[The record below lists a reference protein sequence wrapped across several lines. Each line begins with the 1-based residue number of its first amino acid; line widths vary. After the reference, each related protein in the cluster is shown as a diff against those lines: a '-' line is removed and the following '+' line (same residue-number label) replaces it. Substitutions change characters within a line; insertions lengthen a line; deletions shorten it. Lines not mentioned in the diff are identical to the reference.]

1 MAGMWEAIV
10 ANDVCTLR
18 PLGRNTLRVTRLFA
32 IAGLSVAALATVPE
46 QARSQDAAIRLA
58 QQRYILPQR
67 PKLEPAAA
75 PVAPVDS
82 TSALGQALAACD
94 KDAATQET
102 FALPGLK
109 NEITLDRCYKG
120 RAHLVCV
127 FNALIAEAKS
137 LTDSYTK
144 IVDAKYPDIN
154 SVDGICQLNRDALA
168 TDINGSEDFT
178 KRFSVLKAQY
188 ESASR
193 CAGNVKQAF
202 HDVVLSDMAQPP
214 EILKSMTDSIDAD
227 INRVS
232 QVQNQIGELSAK
244 IEISKKAM
252 KTIDKIHR
260 TMCIKEPKDKSAPS
274 G

>member
-1 MAGMWEAIV
+1 M
-10 ANDVCTLR
+10 ANDGSELR
-18 PLGRNTLRVTRLFA
+18 PFGSRTFCLARLSV
-32 IAGLSVAALATVPE
+32 IAGLSVAALMAVPD
-46 QARSQDAAIRLA
+46 QARSQDPRYV
-58 QQRYILPQR
+58 QRFAVPQK
-67 PKLEPAAA
+67 PKPAATVS
-75 PVAPVDS
+75 PTVES

-94 KDAATQET
+94 KDAASQET

-109 NEITLDRCYKG
+109 NEVTLDRCYKG

-127 FNALIAEAKS
+127 FNALIVEAKS

-168 TDINGSEDFT
+168 TDISGSEDFT
-178 KRFSVLKAQY
+178 KRFSILRSQY
-188 ESASR
+188 ETVAKCAST
-193 CAGNVKQAF
+193 VKQAF

-214 EILKSMTDSIDAD
+214 EILKSMTDSIDVD
-227 INRVS
+227 VNRVS
-232 QVQNQIGELSAK
+232 QVQNQISELSAK

-252 KTIDKIHR
+252 KTIEKIHR
-260 TMCIKEPKDKSAPS
+260 TMCIKDTKAPT